1 MKRVLYLRTMDGI
14 LDATS
19 YVLKIYGV
27 NTLGTPVNVGKLVA
41 DAKI

>member
-14 LDATS
+14 LDAMS

-27 NTLGTPVNVGKLVA
+27 NTPGTPVNVGKLVA